1 MVRPQTVGYLGGGG
15 RSALDSKPQTATQV
29 GNTAVREGGAMSLTE
44 DSVLECVDSLFFE
57 NVAQVLTPIPLDGEG
72 EGEAER

>member
-1 MVRPQTVGYLGGGG
+1 
-15 RSALDSKPQTATQV
+15 
-29 GNTAVREGGAMSLTE
+29 MSLTE